1 MLFSCMIKR
10 SGRAVEH
17 IHHNVFLASGKDET
31 SILAMLDF
39 SSQYG
44 FYILLCV
51 IAYLLKFVDGYD
63 TRFIS
68 LF

>member
-1 MLFSCMIKR
+1 M
-10 SGRAVEH
+10 
-17 IHHNVFLASGKDET
+17 FLASGKDET